1 MRFLRFLA
9 VHCRN
14 FSDFDWQMSEK
25 YQLHPLSTLF
35 PRLVG
40 AEFDALVD
48 DIAANG
54 LRDPIV
60 LHNGM
65 ILDGGNRAAACEAAG
80 VEARY
85 VEFAGGN
92 IVSFVLSAN
101 LHRRHLSPAQSAAIV
116 SSAQDWAKAQTHGG
130 NRRADQ
136 MDCSP
141 LETIAGRA
149 AASGASTKTQQRA
162 DKVAKADPEL
172 AKQVAHGEVSLPA
185 AVAKVEGREKPT
197 PKPKPVMVS
206 EERAAELLAENAEL
220 RERIAEIARDAQE
233 AIEDNS
239 QMAAIFEADDRLAAA
254 MAEIKRLKDEVA
266 SLKEQLAGAI
276 GTKNEAI
283 RTAKYYKAKCEKVAA

>member
-172 AKQVAHGEVSLPA
+172 AKQVAHGEVSLRA
-185 AVAKVEGREKPT
+185 AVANV
-197 PKPKPVMVS
+197 
-206 EERAAELLAENAEL
+206 
-220 RERIAEIARDAQE
+220 
-233 AIEDNS
+233 
-239 QMAAIFEADDRLAAA
+239 
-254 MAEIKRLKDEVA
+254 
-266 SLKEQLAGAI
+266 
-276 GTKNEAI
+276 
-283 RTAKYYKAKCEKVAA
+283 